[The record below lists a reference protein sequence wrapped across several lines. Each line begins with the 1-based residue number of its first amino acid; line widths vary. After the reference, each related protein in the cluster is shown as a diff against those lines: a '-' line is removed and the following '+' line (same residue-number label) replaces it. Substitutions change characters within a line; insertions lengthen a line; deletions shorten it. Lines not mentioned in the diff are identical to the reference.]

1 MRNLL
6 SVTVKK
12 RCKQIDKNT
21 FASLLQIYLFCSQC
35 VPRTNIQSI
44 HSNLE
49 RDRIVSV
56 ANSIPYT
63 QRIEK
68 YFRITAQRDYDRDC
82 DRNNRYPILPID
94 FCY

>member
-49 RDRIVSV
+49 RDRMCRLQMAIHTPNASRNIFESPRSAITIAIVTGIIV
-56 ANSIPYT
+56 I
-63 QRIEK
+63 Q
-68 YFRITAQRDYDRDC
+68 F
-82 DRNNRYPILPID
+82 
-94 FCY
+94 